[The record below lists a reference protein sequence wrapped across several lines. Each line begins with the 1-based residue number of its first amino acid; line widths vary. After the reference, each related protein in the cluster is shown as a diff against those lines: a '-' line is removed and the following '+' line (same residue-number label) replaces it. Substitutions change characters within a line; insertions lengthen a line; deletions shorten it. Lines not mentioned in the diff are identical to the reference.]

1 MNCDGVHDLLSRAV
15 ATGDLPGAV
24 FATGCG
30 ARLEACFAVGAAQLR
45 GAVRPMATD
54 TLFDLASLT
63 KVVATTTSVLILANR
78 GELALADTARRYL
91 PGLRIA
97 GGEAITLA
105 QLLTHTSGLPEELF
119 FWKTCPSVKAARAA
133 LYRAP
138 LAVPPGTRVHYSD
151 LGFMLLGDVVAAVTG
166 QTLDAAVRELVTE
179 PLGMPATGYRPAEEA
194 RARAAATE
202 MVADPTAGV
211 GIVHDENARF
221 FGGVAGHAGLFSCA
235 EDLARYAR
243 VWCDGTDVAD
253 LLGPLRQ
260 EACTS
265 HTPGRGGQR
274 GLGWACRGDGFDFLG
289 DAWPATAVSHTGFTG
304 TSIAL
309 DPPSGR
315 WAVLLTNDVHFGRGR
330 PVMRQLRR
338 AVHDLCGPLTP
349 DLASAAR

>member
-1 MNCDGVHDLLSRAV
+1 MSLTALRGLLAEAV
-15 ATGDLPGAV
+15 TTGELPGAV

-30 ARLEACFAVGAAQLR
+30 ARVDDRFAVGAAQLR
-45 GAVRPMATD
+45 GALRPMALG

-63 KVVATTTSVLILANR
+63 KVVATTTSI
-78 GELALADTARRYL
+78 LALANQGALALTDTARRYL
-91 PGLRIA
+91 PGLRIQ
-97 GGEAITLA
+97 GGATITLQ

-119 FWKTCPSVKAARAA
+119 FWKTCSSIDEARAL

-138 LAVPPGTRVHYSD
+138 LASAPGARVSYSD

-166 QTLDAAVRELVTE
+166 QTLDAAVRALVTE
-179 PLGMPATGYRPAEEA
+179 PLRMRATGYCPTGAA
-194 RARAAATE
+194 RVHAAATE
-202 MVADPTAGV
+202 MVRDPTAGV

-221 FGGVAGHAGLFSCA
+221 FGGVAGHAGLFSCVD
-235 EDLARYAR
+235 DLAHYAR
-243 VWCDGTDVAD
+243 VWCDDGDVPD
-253 LLGPLRQ
+253 LLGPLRR

-265 HTPGRGGQR
+265 QTAGRAGQR
-274 GLGWACRGDGFDFLG
+274 GLGWACRGDSFDFLG
-289 DAWPATAVSHTGFTG
+289 DAWPASAVSHTGFTG

-338 AVHDLCGPLTP
+338 AVHELCGPLTP
-349 DLASAAR
+349 DLVSSVR